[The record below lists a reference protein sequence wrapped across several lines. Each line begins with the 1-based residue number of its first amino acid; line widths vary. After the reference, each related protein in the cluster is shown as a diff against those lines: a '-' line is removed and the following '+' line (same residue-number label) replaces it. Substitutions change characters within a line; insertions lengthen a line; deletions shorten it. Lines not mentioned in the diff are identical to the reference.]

1 MIHYGRLWRPFYSM
15 KLLLIPLLLFGFT
28 SPAFARHQSYGYSN
42 QCFREVYREQY
53 HPGTRG
59 RPGYV
64 RRWTEN
70 KEVPCWNPG
79 ADGYRGG
86 IVPQP
91 SYHYDD
97 NSCVEGSILGGIT
110 GGALG
115 GVSATQENWIWS
127 IPAGIVGGALIGCQL
142 DGG

>member
-1 MIHYGRLWRPFYSM
+1 M
-15 KLLLIPLLLFGFT
+15 
-28 SPAFARHQSYGYSN
+28 PAFAGSYSYGQGGYSN
-42 QCFREVYREQY
+42 QCFREVYREEY
-53 HPGTRG
+53 IPGTRS
-59 RPGYV
+59 RPGRV
-64 RRWTEN
+64 RRWTEQ

-86 IVPQP
+86 VVPTP
-91 SYHYDD
+91 SHHHYDD
-97 NSCVEGSILGGIT
+97 NSCVEGSILGGIA

-127 IPAGIVGGALIGCQL
+127 IPAGVVGGALIGCQI